1 LDNEVLSELVKRFSV
16 ADRKRKQEQPS
27 EACSE
32 KPTDGFQ
39 HSLLLFREKSFL
51 FQYCQSCVASESIE
65 YAKRARKDELMTAG
79 KKQQLVEKLQEN
91 VSEFFSDFH
100 KKHELNM
107 QCAKGCAQ
115 CCNVQLSIFP
125 VEAQRIFDWWQQ
137 LEQDDRQGLSQIWK
151 SQSNDVPS
159 SEGKGK
165 KCSFLFNEVCSVYP
179 VRPIICRSQ
188 GLPLKMKR
196 AQTDDE
202 DNTTT
207 IELSVCELN
216 FVNDSSLPGQ
226 SEWLDLDR
234 LNTLLS
240 IAEQHTPSADISPDI
255 IRLGQQN
262 EGRVPLG
269 QLRDLLLQ
277 NMN

>member
-1 LDNEVLSELVKRFSV
+1 
-16 ADRKRKQEQPS
+16 
-27 EACSE
+27 
-32 KPTDGFQ
+32 
-39 HSLLLFREKSFL
+39 
-51 FQYCQSCVASESIE
+51 
-65 YAKRARKDELMTAG
+65 
-79 KKQQLVEKLQEN
+79 
-91 VSEFFSDFH
+91 
-100 KKHELNM
+100 
-107 QCAKGCAQ
+107 
-115 CCNVQLSIFP
+115 
-125 VEAQRIFDWWQQ
+125 
-137 LEQDDRQGLSQIWK
+137 
-151 SQSNDVPS
+151 
-159 SEGKGK
+159 
-165 KCSFLFNEVCSVYP
+165 
-179 VRPIICRSQ
+179 
-188 GLPLKMKR
+188 MKR

-255 IRLGQQN
+255 MRLGQQN

>member
-1 LDNEVLSELVKRFSV
+1 
-16 ADRKRKQEQPS
+16 
-27 EACSE
+27 
-32 KPTDGFQ
+32 
-39 HSLLLFREKSFL
+39 
-51 FQYCQSCVASESIE
+51 
-65 YAKRARKDELMTAG
+65 MTAG
-79 KKQQLVEKLQEN
+79 KKQQLVENLQEN
-91 VSEFFSDFH
+91 VSDFFALFH

-115 CCNVQLSIFP
+115 CCRVQLSVFL

-137 LEQDDRQGLSQIWK
+137 LQQDDRQNLSGIWN
-151 SQSNDVPS
+151 SQPIDVPS
-159 SEGKGK
+159 SEKLSK
-165 KCSFLFNEVCSVYP
+165 KCFFLFNEVCSVYP

-188 GLPLKMKR
+188 GLPLQMKR
-196 AQTDDE
+196 AQTESE
-202 DNTTT
+202 DNSTT

-216 FVNDSSLPGQ
+216 FVNDYSLPGQ

-240 IAEQHTPSADISPDI
+240 IAEQHTPSSDISPDI
-255 IRLGQQN
+255 IRLSEQN

-269 QLRDLLLQ
+269 LLRQLLLL